1 MRNGE
6 VRVAGV
12 RSPLIQA
19 GPEGAHEAVLFVH
32 GNPDSSVEWTDL
44 VARTGEFAR
53 AGAFDMPGFGR
64 ADKPRRYDYS
74 VRGYARFIA
83 GALEQLDIQRV
94 HLVIH
99 DFGGPF
105 GLTWAAEHP
114 EAFASVVLINTP
126 PVSNYR
132 WYLLAKV
139 WRTPGLGELLHLTL
153 TRTFFDLN
161 VKRGGGRPVP
171 REAIDRMWH
180 DYDRGTR
187 NAVLKLYRATPPK
200 KVVPASEEFF
210 AELDRPAL
218 VVWGR
223 RDAYIPVR
231 FAEAHRRAFPHARYV
246 YLDRSGHWPYLD
258 DPGRVA
264 EAVLPFLR
272 QQIKRT
278 ER

>member
-1 MRNGE
+1 MGDGE

-12 RSPLIQA
+12 RSPFIQA

-32 GNPDSSVEWTDL
+32 GNPDSSAEWADL
-44 VARTGEFAR
+44 VSRTGEFAR
-53 AGAFDMPGFGR
+53 AVAFDMPGFGQ
-64 ADKPRRYDYS
+64 ADKPRRFDYS

-83 GALEQLDIQRV
+83 GALDQLDIQQV

-105 GLTWAAEHP
+105 GLTWASEHP

-161 VKRGGGRPVP
+161 VKRGRGRPVP

-180 DYDRGTR
+180 DYDRGTK
-187 NAVLKLYRATPPK
+187 NAVLKLYRATPAK

-210 AELDRPAL
+210 ARLDRPAL

-223 RDAYIPVR
+223 RDAYIPLR
-231 FAEAHRRAFPHARYV
+231 FAEAHRRAFPNARYV

-258 DPGRVA
+258 DPDGVA

-272 QQIKRT
+272 KLAQGARP
-278 ER
+278 

>member
-1 MRNGE
+1 MRDGE
-6 VRVAGV
+6 VRVDGV
-12 RSPLIQA
+12 RSPVIQA

-32 GNPDSSVEWTDL
+32 GNPDSCVAWTDL

-53 AGAFDMPGFGR
+53 AVAFDMPGFGR
-64 ADKPRRYDYS
+64 SDKPRQHDYS
-74 VRGYARFIA
+74 VRGYGRFIA
-83 GALEQLDIQRV
+83 GALEQLGIDRV

-114 EAFASVVLINTP
+114 EAFASVALINAP

-161 VKRGGGRPVP
+161 VKRGRGRPLP

-187 NAVLKLYRATPPK
+187 NAVLKLYRASPPK
-200 KVVPASEEFF
+200 KLVPAAEEFF
-210 AELDRPAL
+210 AKLDRPAL

-223 RDAYIPVR
+223 RDPYIPIR
-231 FAEAHRRAFPHARYV
+231 FAEAHRRAFPKARYA
-246 YLDRSGHWPYLD
+246 YLDRSGHWPFLD
-258 DPGRVA
+258 DPKRVA
-264 EAVLPFLR
+264 EVLIPFLE
-272 QQIKRT
+272 QQIQRAQP
-278 ER
+278 